1 MIFSDYGYLHIS
13 FQQTPIF
20 ERINITDW
28 SVIFIKVLF
37 YYMFMERLRDP
48 CSILNRIL
56 PRKYEMNIMITTLII
71 ATAGAFLQIGG
82 TSWDITSHIM
92 QEPETFFTPSHTVLY
107 TGVGL
112 LTIAAG
118 IGSVLLI
125 NNKELKK
132 KSFVTGFKLLIIGT
146 AISVIAGPSDFL
158 WHETFGVDGL
168 LSPPHLALITGMLI
182 NAVAVVVGLAR
193 IGVHISVP
201 SKQRLIKLALI
212 PAFAALWFTTTYYVY
227 MFSLPF
233 SNGENFQ
240 FNLNSSIAVTIAIIA
255 LPLLSSIIFV
265 TASKTIGKFG
275 AASAVAVLIVAVNVF
290 ANILPTDGMMI
301 SFLPWYLI
309 VAIIPAVTSDI
320 ILNNSTLKSKIGEGD
335 SLLIAGAIIGSMFY
349 IFNYPMLIW
358 AFSIP
363 LDMQLVNLQGIE
375 AVTILTSNFLST
387 LPTALAITLVPGA
400 LMGILGAY
408 VSSKK
413 ITVRSSSLTS
423 RYSRLVTQEEKRQW
437 DKIFQ
442 NQQQ

>member
-1 MIFSDYGYLHIS
+1 MD
-13 FQQTPIF
+13 T
-20 ERINITDW
+20 
-28 SVIFIKVLF
+28 
-37 YYMFMERLRDP
+37 LRDP
-48 CSILNRIL
+48 CSILDRIL

-71 ATAGAFLQIGG
+71 ATAGVFLQIGG
-82 TSWDITSHIM
+82 ASWDITSHIM

-201 SKQRLIKLALI
+201 SKQRLIKLTLI

-255 LPLLSSIIFV
+255 LPLLSSIVFV

-320 ILNNSTLKSKIGEGD
+320 ILNNSTVRSKIGEGD
-335 SLLIAGAIIGSMFY
+335 SQLIAGAIIGSMFY

-363 LDMQLVNLQGIE
+363 LDMQLANLQGIE

-387 LPTALAITLVPGA
+387 LPTALAITIVPGA
-400 LMGILGAY
+400 LMGILGAH

-413 ITVRSSSLTS
+413 ITVRSSTLIT
-423 RYSRLVTQEEKRQW
+423 RYSRLVTQEEKNDNRGRYS
-437 DKIFQ
+437 KISS
-442 NQQQ
+442 NNSKIKSE

>member
-1 MIFSDYGYLHIS
+1 
-13 FQQTPIF
+13 
-20 ERINITDW
+20 
-28 SVIFIKVLF
+28 
-37 YYMFMERLRDP
+37 MFMDTLRDP
-48 CSILNRIL
+48 CSILDRIL

-71 ATAGAFLQIGG
+71 ATAGVFLQIGG
-82 TSWDITSHIM
+82 ASWDITSHIM

-168 LSPPHLALITGMLI
+168 LSPSHLALITGMLI

-201 SKQRLIKLALI
+201 SKQRLIKLTLI

-255 LPLLSSIIFV
+255 LPLLGSIVFV

-320 ILNNSTLKSKIGEGD
+320 ILNNSTVRSKIGEGD
-335 SLLIAGAIIGSMFY
+335 SQLIAGAIIGSMFY

-363 LDMQLVNLQGIE
+363 LDMQLANLQGIE

-387 LPTALAITLVPGA
+387 LPTALAITIVPGA
-400 LMGILGAY
+400 LMGILGAH

-413 ITVRSSSLTS
+413 ITVQSSTLITRYSSL
-423 RYSRLVTQEEKRQW
+423 VAQEEK
-437 DKIFQ
+437 K
-442 NQQQ
+442 